1 MRAATVR
8 RGWQRVGVR
17 VCTIGYRKS
26 APELICHRL
35 IASTWVNLI
44 VNIETARKK
53 CIWKFLFRFCSS
65 LSTHRWTGFCKWR
78 NQMAFFP
85 PHIAHAFDH
94 SIQIQIESIDVS
106 LLCIPFRLV
115 CFFFCFQFNTM
126 PLCQLISTLFD
137 LNRVV
142 CISGNC
148 LSYYTDTYGY
158 NGKWPVNTISL
169 FCVC

>member
-1 MRAATVR
+1 MRAGGGGCVY
-8 RGWQRVGVR
+8 
-17 VCTIGYRKS
+17 TIGYRKS

-44 VNIETARKK
+44 VNIETTRKK
-53 CIWKFLFRFCSS
+53 CIWIFFYFHFVFVR
-65 LSTHRWTGFCKWR
+65 RWCIVELVCKWR

-85 PHIAHAFDH
+85 PHIAHA
-94 SIQIQIESIDVS
+94 IWS
-106 LLCIPFRLV
+106 LNSNSNWINWRSATMYSFSFSLFL
-115 CFFFCFQFNTM
+115 FFCFQFNTM

-148 LSYYTDTYGY
+148 LSHYTDTYGY

-169 FCVC
+169 RFFRIR